1 MNIDFNAI
9 IAKLILFAPK
19 LVAAILIFVIGWIIA
34 RLLKKMVGEI
44 THKAKMNPTLG
55 SFFTNL
61 TFFTIMIFVF
71 IAAIGKIGVQTTSF
85 VALVGAAGLAIGLAL
100 QGSLSN
106 FAAGV
111 LILLFRPFNVNDT
124 IQIGAISGKVH
135 EIQIFTTILL
145 SPDNKK
151 IIIPNSK
158 ITSDVIINV
167 TAMPIRRVDLVFS
180 IPKTA
185 DIQKA
190 KDIIKS
196 VLDLESNILK
206 DPVAEIVVAEL
217 GVDTVNLAVRP
228 YVNTPDYSKVVYS
241 VTEKVKLAFD
251 TQLTV

>member
-9 IAKLILFAPK
+9 LAKLILFAPK
-19 LVAAILIFVIGWIIA
+19 LIAAILIFVIGWVIA
-34 RLLKKMVGEI
+34 RLLRKMVGKI
-44 THKAKMNPTLG
+44 TQKAKMNPTLA

-85 VALVGAAGLAIGLAL
+85 VALIGAAGLAIGLAL

-158 ITSDVIINV
+158 ITSDVIINI

-196 VLDLESNILK
+196 VLDQDSHILK
-206 DPVAEIVVAEL
+206 DPPAEIVVAEL
-217 GVDTVNLAVRP
+217 VVDAVNLAVRP
-228 YVNTPDYSKVVYS
+228 YVNTPDYSKVLYS
-241 VTEKVKLAFD
+241 VTEKIKLAFD
-251 TQLTV
+251 TQLAG